1 MRGWPDEA
9 VRDGSV
15 VRISPCVG
23 DVPVRTLDGMA
34 SPTPTTRPRHGLLL
48 AWALVLLAPLVG
60 EYLLGNQPITALP
73 AVLMLAPMY
82 GCGALLI
89 REGARRA
96 GCGWP
101 TMVLLAAAYALVE
114 EGPIDQMLWNPHY
127 GGVDMGLAYADT
139 QVSWLGT
146 SAALLQDVLSM
157 HTVWS
162 ICVPIALVEAFGAD
176 RTRPWLG
183 RPGLALSLD
192 VGGPQ
197 ALRLGSAEVPGM
209 GGHHEDALRW
219 ASGGVD
225 GELVDLGGRLVG
237 PGGFGGQGLVPAQP
251 GARVEA
257 QQGGAAGVG
266 EPDHGEVL
274 PEPFEAGDG
283 VGPCRQALT
292 CGGQCGD
299 GCPIGDSGLV
309 GDALGRFRVDDL
321 GVGVRPVT
329 LRDAALFAL
338 HVLLPHGEQLAD
350 RRIVSGRHGPANCRA
365 QSAGFV
371 DQRSED
377 VEDDDLDGVA
387 PGHVRSSR
395 SRHHQLSG

>member
-48 AWALVLLAPLVG
+48 AWALLLLAPLVG

-73 AVLMLAPMY
+73 AVLMLTPMY

-183 RPGLALSLD
+183 RPGLALTGAVFVAGSTFLA
-192 VGGPQ
+192 VEQYESGKFLASAAQFGG
-197 ALRLGSAEVPGM
+197 ACVVIVALIAAAFALGRLRLPPRDAATPAPWLVGTVAFAAGSAYWARDFLLPDSVSPWVAV
-209 GGHHEDALRW
+209 ALW
-219 ASGGVD
+219 CV
-225 GELVDLGGRLVG
+225 L
-237 PGGFGGQGLVPAQP
+237 
-251 GARVEA
+251 
-257 QQGGAAGVG
+257 AAGVG
-266 EPDHGEVL
+266 WLCARWSRTPGW
-274 PEPFEAGDG
+274 
-283 VGPCRQALT
+283 GPPHRLALT
-292 CGGQCGD
+292 AGAVLTYVWLGFTHAREMD
-299 GCPIGDSGLV
+299 VPYDT
-309 GDALGRFRVDDL
+309 ALTGNVVF
-321 GVGVRPVT
+321 GA
-329 LRDAALFAL
+329 AAL
-338 HVLLPHGEQLAD
+338 VLLGTATV
-350 RRIVSGRHGPANCRA
+350 R
-365 QSAGFV
+365 
-371 DQRSED
+371 
-377 VEDDDLDGVA
+377 
-387 PGHVRSSR
+387 VRSQGR
-395 SRHHQLSG
+395 AAEVG